1 MSAVYL
7 FLLVFLGDSITK
19 GWESSPLLPNGSVIV
34 GKVSGT
40 IADMSKMLD
49 NVLTHK
55 PKKIFIMVGINQI
68 QDLKLTAK
76 YQALIEKIRGG
87 SPDTQVYVQSV
98 LPTRRDELNPHVH
111 RVNTELRW
119 ICHQMLDPKVLF
131 LDFHPFFLD
140 KQGRLSQ
147 TFTVDGVHLTK
158 NGYSLWRK
166 LLDPYVGDEVV
177 NMAKY

>member
-40 IADMSKMLD
+40 IADMSKMVD
-49 NVLTHK
+49 TVLTQK

-76 YQALIEKIRGG
+76 YQALIEKIRAG
-87 SPDTQVYVQSV
+87 SPETQIYVQSV
-98 LPTRRDELNPHVH
+98 LPTRRDELNPHVY
-111 RVNTELRW
+111 RVNTELRLL
-119 ICHQMLDPKVLF
+119 CHHMMDPKVLF
-131 LDFHPFFLD
+131 LDFHLFFLD
-140 KQGRLSQ
+140 NSNRLSQ
-147 TFTVDGVHLTK
+147 NFTVDGVHLTK
-158 NGYSLWRK
+158 NGYTLWRK
-166 LLDPYVGDEVV
+166 LLDPYLGPDVV
-177 NMAKY
+177 DMHKY